1 MKNIQV
7 KNQKRE
13 LWSMNMKKIL
23 DQAKKLIDNNK
34 NVHPTGTLA
43 ITFFNAQG
51 EENTYVWFVYVPQKK
66 INHTQRHVSGK

>member
-43 ITFFNAQG
+43 ITFFNA
-51 EENTYVWFVYVPQKK
+51 
-66 INHTQRHVSGK
+66 